1 MKNKKMKKMNKSTD
15 IPYNFIWSKE
25 KPLSFHTENYQKL
38 IANLEYVNVDRKYKV
53 FQITSSLGS
62 EGKSTVLSNIA
73 FLLGQKKQKVILI
86 DLDLRRPKVH
96 YVYDIEN
103 KDGLVDYLAGRI
115 PIDKVIK
122 FKKNY
127 GFDVINSG
135 EKTSAIINLLQSNKL
150 KKLIDELK
158 SSYDYIL
165 IDSPPVINV
174 SDSLYISR
182 LSDAVIFTLNQESTS
197 ISVAKEGVSLLKQNN
212 INVIGIVINRVDL
225 DKSSYGYGYGYS
237 YGYNYDYENSD
248 D

>member
-1 MKNKKMKKMNKSTD
+1 MNKSTD

-25 KPLSFHTENYQKL
+25 KPLSFHAENYQKL

-86 DLDLRRPKVH
+86 DLDLRRPKIH

-122 FKKNY
+122 FKKIM
-127 GFDVINSG
+127 DLMLSIQ
-135 EKTSAIINLLQSNKL
+135 EK
-150 KKLIDELK
+150 
-158 SSYDYIL
+158 
-165 IDSPPVINV
+165 
-174 SDSLYISR
+174 
-182 LSDAVIFTLNQESTS
+182 
-197 ISVAKEGVSLLKQNN
+197 KQA
-212 INVIGIVINRVDL
+212 L
-225 DKSSYGYGYGYS
+225 
-237 YGYNYDYENSD
+237 
-248 D
+248 